1 MRHRASG
8 GFWSRYEKLPASVRK
23 VADQKFALL
32 KSDLNHPSLRFKKV
46 GKVWSVRVSQDYR
59 ALAHFDG
66 EDYIWIWIGTHSEYD
81 KIT

>member
-8 GFWSRYEKLPASVRK
+8 SFWSHYEKLPASVRS

-32 KSDLNHPSLRFKKV
+32 KSNPSHPSLRFKKV
-46 GKVWSVRVSQDYR
+46 GKVWSVRVTKDYR

-81 KIT
+81 RII